1 MDADPRGAAS
11 REIPV
16 ANSVPI
22 IVTCFDPFGGTR
34 RGLEGPSQGLRLP
47 SGGGRMTYARWLGF
61 PEDTPAILS
70 ALFGRAALPR
80 PRFDFKV
87 MARIALRSP
96 IPLPPADATRGVG
109 RFLYGDARVRHTLAM
124 LSLAPG
130 PGPGGGGGS

>member
-1 MDADPRGAAS
+1 MQSLRILVHVYMQASSSSLNSVKVVMDADPRGAAS
-11 REIPV
+11 REMPV

-47 SGGGRMTYARWLGF
+47 SDGVRMTYARWLGF

-70 ALFGRAALPR
+70 ALFGRAAR

-87 MARIALRSP
+87 IARIAL
-96 IPLPPADATRGVG
+96 
-109 RFLYGDARVRHTLAM
+109 
-124 LSLAPG
+124 
-130 PGPGGGGGS
+130 

>member
-11 REIPV
+11 REMPV

-22 IVTCFDPFGGTR
+22 IVTCFDPFRGTR

-47 SGGGRMTYARWLGF
+47 SDGVRMTYARWLGF

-70 ALFGRAALPR
+70 ALFGRAAR
-80 PRFDFKV
+80 PSFDFKV
-87 MARIALRSP
+87 MARIALRLP

-109 RFLYGDARVRHTLAM
+109 RFLYGDARVRHTLAI

-130 PGPGGGGGS
+130 PGPGGGGG